1 MRQLAVPGAITGL
14 LALAGF
20 IVAHSVLIPWAN
32 PRFLFGAAFQ
42 GAVPAL
48 IGGMAAAW
56 LYQRSAQRISPF
68 PASGALFGLALW
80 LPIVP
85 IELVALAFGAQRAD
99 AGGLVVILS
108 LLAPTLIVALGAW
121 RYLGGWRGATGAA
134 LAVLPGVMFIGGGA
148 VDAGGS
154 RHDRDAVRE
163 HSLHLCS
170 LWGGGQRARPW
181 FAASGDR
188 PPAGLKGSPSSP
200 FEGNEP
206 SAHPGNTL
214 LRPGVRRPPCLPSRS
229 IARSE
234 GLMVS

>member
-56 LYQRSAQRISPF
+56 LYQRSAQRISRF

-80 LPIVP
+80 FPIVP
-85 IELVALAFGAQRAD
+85 MELVALAFGAQRAD

-148 VDAGGS
+148 VDAGGVGTTAMLFVSTLFTYVLCGVVVSVLVPGS
-154 RHDRDAVRE
+154 RPVVTDRQPV
-163 HSLHLCS
+163 
-170 LWGGGQRARPW
+170 
-181 FAASGDR
+181 
-188 PPAGLKGSPSSP
+188 
-200 FEGNEP
+200 
-206 SAHPGNTL
+206 
-214 LRPGVRRPPCLPSRS
+214 
-229 IARSE
+229 
-234 GLMVS
+234 